1 MNELVKQT
9 SVADGQRL
17 GVSTRTISISALVTF
32 LIAYSHFFGMSYRK
46 SFLEGIGFESVNI
59 NLSPDES
66 IYFAIHGFKS
76 SINQLMSFDLFAF
89 QANQLMAGL
98 VFSLV
103 IITIWAVK
111 KSNIRPIVQQDKPER
126 GNKFYLFLDQM
137 TDSLPKSIGLSFI
150 SLFAGYILQVVIT
163 IVIAVLLIT
172 LWFLMALGIAAGY
185 KDGAALI
192 EKPICYEFDW
202 TTTEKNR
209 MLGCRQLQLKG
220 SDLVKGVYVHKD
232 NNANYF
238 LSNHG
243 TYEVNSKNEVISFRP
258 INIRPEPFDKQTE
271 KEKE

>member
-9 SVADGQRL
+9 SVANNQRL

-59 NLSPDES
+59 KLSPDES
-66 IYFAIHGFKS
+66 IYFAVHGFKS
-76 SINQLMSFDLFAF
+76 SIKQLMTFDLFSF
-89 QANQLMAGL
+89 QASQLMAGL

-111 KSNIRPIVQQDKPER
+111 KSNRRPTVQMDKPER
-126 GNKFYLFLDQM
+126 GNKFYLFIDQM

-150 SLFAGYILQVVIT
+150 SLFAGYVLQVVIT
-163 IVIAVLLIT
+163 VVIAVLLVT

-192 EKPICYEFDW
+192 EKPICYEFNWADK
-202 TTTEKNR
+202 EKDR
-209 MLGCRQLQLKG
+209 MLGCRQLQLK
-220 SDLVKGVYVHKD
+220 DAALVKGVYVHKD
-232 NNANYF
+232 SNANYF
-238 LSNHG
+238 LSNQG
-243 TYEVNSKNEVISFRP
+243 AYEINSKNEVISFRP
-258 INIRPEPFDKQTE
+258 INVRPEPFDKQTE
-271 KEKE
+271 KIKE